1 MYISV
6 VNFEKIQL
14 MSTISS
20 QTCASQI
27 TRDKRTKAEKNAQ
40 ISDPLKKGGLFS
52 NDYYNKKRI
61 LV

>member
-20 QTCASQI
+20 QTYASQI
-27 TRDKRTKAEKNAQ
+27 TTGKQTKVEKNAE
-40 ISDPLKKGGLFS
+40 ISDPLKKEGLFS
-52 NDYYNKKRI
+52 K
-61 LV
+61 